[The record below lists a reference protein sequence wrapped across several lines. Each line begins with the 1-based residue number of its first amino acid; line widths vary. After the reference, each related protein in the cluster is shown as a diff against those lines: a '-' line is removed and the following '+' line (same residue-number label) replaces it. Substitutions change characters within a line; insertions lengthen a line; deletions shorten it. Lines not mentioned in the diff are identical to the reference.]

1 MNQKDHRALATIDML
16 LRFLREI
23 SNNATDENDEE
34 KTKTNLADDQLDH
47 ISNFLLRRKA
57 YMLVAM
63 QRYDEAERLLKQ
75 MLDNPQNSDFA
86 LKELAYIQKNKGK

>member
-1 MNQKDHRALATIDML
+1 ML
-16 LRFLREI
+16 LRFLREMG
-23 SNNATDENDEE
+23 NGAMDENDEE
-34 KTKTNLADDQLDH
+34 KPKTSLSDDQLDQ

>member
-1 MNQKDHRALATIDML
+1 
-16 LRFLREI
+16 
-23 SNNATDENDEE
+23 
-34 KTKTNLADDQLDH
+34 
-47 ISNFLLRRKA
+47 
-57 YMLVAM
+57 MLVAM